1 MEVLVLKNQTRLK
14 KFNKFDTNLVQSPR
28 RVKLVHRINSG
39 ITSLFFNG
47 FLPTVPHFKAKGH
60 SFPIKPSDRNK
71 IIKHLVY
78 LDF

>member
-1 MEVLVLKNQTRLK
+1 MLKNQSRLIK
-14 KFNKFDTNLVQSPR
+14 LNKFDTNLVQSPR
-28 RVKLVHRINSG
+28 RVKLVHRTNSG
-39 ITSLFFNG
+39 IISLFFNV

-71 IIKHLVY
+71 IIEHLVY